1 MAPATSPPPGQK
13 NSAEVSVPA
22 NLLSFCAPLGHLESP
37 AKATP
42 ILQESRQHAASDGI
56 RHGYRLARGAS
67 SDFVCRCLSDSGPGE
82 LEVRLQRL
90 LGWLSRVPR
99 LLVLR
104 DGHGKRVFGHFAETI
119 QIGRKHLLP
128 KAVALTAMGH

>member
-1 MAPATSPPPGQK
+1 MSG
-13 NSAEVSVPA
+13 PA
-22 NLLSFCAPLGHLESP
+22 NPFSLCATLGRLESP

-42 ILQESRQHAASDGI
+42 ILQESRQHATSDGI

-67 SDFVCRCLSDSGPGE
+67 SEFIGRRIAPGPGE

-90 LGWLSRVPR
+90 LGWLGSVTR

-104 DGHGKRVFGHFAETI
+104 YGQGKRFFGHLTETI

-128 KAVALTAMGH
+128 EAVTLTAMGH